1 MLWTRLRLSVRM
13 SSSTCNRPEISSLW
27 AEVYQKSSRKGTME
41 KDKVGQETEKGSSRG
56 QRKGWGS
63 EG

>member
-1 MLWTRLRLSVRM
+1 M